1 MGRSWTTKRM
11 MNFSLDLCHD
21 FLKKKT
27 SRYQLI
33 YATCSCCLTSV
44 TVAMNDIWTLKMIG
58 AFDLAV
64 YLIDTSV
71 SGFLLSTCVFL
82 EEKLAVS

>member
-1 MGRSWTTKRM
+1 
-11 MNFSLDLCHD
+11 
-21 FLKKKT
+21 
-27 SRYQLI
+27 
-33 YATCSCCLTSV
+33 
-44 TVAMNDIWTLKMIG
+44 MNDIWTLKMIVT
-58 AFDLAV
+58 FDLAV